1 MRYLDR
7 ISDPADLQQFS
18 ERELTL
24 LADEVRET
32 ILACVSE
39 TGGHLAPSLGTVE
52 LTVAL
57 HSVLSSPKDRI
68 VWDVGHQCYAHKLLT
83 GRRDR
88 FDTIRQYGGLSG
100 FPNRAESPHDV
111 IGTGHASTSISY
123 GLGLVEAQRIARED
137 GGNVVCVLGDGAL
150 TGGVAFEALN
160 QAGHLRTPLVV
171 VLNDNEM
178 SIRANV
184 GALQLYLNRLRL
196 DPTLTRLREDL
207 EHGVARIPAIGRQ
220 AYRLGKDVKESMKAF
235 LVPGMLFEEL
245 GFAYIGVVDGHDIH
259 ALRQSIR
266 QAIETRRPVVVHV
279 KTVKGKG
286 YEPAEA
292 RPDAYHGTGPF
303 HIANGASK
311 AAAVGTTYTQ
321 AFGDALVRLAERDE
335 RIVAIT
341 AAMTQGTGLEA
352 FERRFPDR
360 FYDVGIAEEH
370 AAVFAAGL
378 AIGGMRPVVALYSTF
393 LQRAYDML
401 MQDIGLQHLPVVFA
415 VDRAGLVGD
424 DGPTHHG
431 AFDMSFLRVVPG
443 MTVMAPSSQEEL
455 QRLLATAL
463 TLDGPAAVRYP
474 RGLAAPFAPLEEI
487 EPRGGWTR
495 RGAAGGLR
503 RRARRRRHRRGHRPR
518 GCAAP
523 GGRRHHADRGG
534 RPLRQAAGHGVAA
547 AARRLAPP
555 PGHRRGEHARRR
567 VRQCRARGGRLVRG
581 SRALRAPGRVRPA
594 RRAHASACRHRAHA
608 AGRGA
613 RGSRPEPGADA
624 RQVGLPCASG
634 WTCCSSSAASSRPGR
649 RPAPP
654 SWRGR
659 SPSTAR
665 VVDKP
670 GTQVGGE
677 AVLEAAPRKRYVS
690 RGGDKLDTALTRL
703 GVDVSG
709 EEVIDLGS
717 STGGFVDRLLQ
728 GGAARVIAVD
738 VGYGQLD
745 WKLREDPRV
754 TVLER
759 TNARGLTPERL
770 PFAPSFVTA
779 DLSFI
784 SLTVALGPVLE
795 CLRAGF
801 RGLVLV
807 KPQFEAGR
815 ERVGKGGVV
824 RDPAVHADVLERVA
838 SGCRRGAPR

>member
-57 HSVLSSPKDRI
+57 HSVLNSPKDRI

-100 FPNRAESPHDV
+100 FPSRAESPHDV
-111 IGTGHASTSISY
+111 VGTGHASTSISY

-245 GFAYIGVVDGHDIH
+245 GFAYIGVIDGHDMH

-279 KTVKGKG
+279 KTIKGKG

-303 HIANGASK
+303 HIGNGASK

-321 AFGDALVRLAERDE
+321 AFGEALVRLAERDE

-360 FYDVGIAEEH
+360 FYDVGIA
-370 AAVFAAGL
+370 
-378 AIGGMRPVVALYSTF
+378 
-393 LQRAYDML
+393 
-401 MQDIGLQHLPVVFA
+401 
-415 VDRAGLVGD
+415 
-424 DGPTHHG
+424 
-431 AFDMSFLRVVPG
+431 
-443 MTVMAPSSQEEL
+443 
-455 QRLLATAL
+455 
-463 TLDGPAAVRYP
+463 
-474 RGLAAPFAPLEEI
+474 
-487 EPRGGWTR
+487 
-495 RGAAGGLR
+495 
-503 RRARRRRHRRGHRPR
+503 
-518 GCAAP
+518 
-523 GGRRHHADRGG
+523 
-534 RPLRQAAGHGVAA
+534 
-547 AARRLAPP
+547 
-555 PGHRRGEHARRR
+555 
-567 VRQCRARGGRLVRG
+567 
-581 SRALRAPGRVRPA
+581 
-594 RRAHASACRHRAHA
+594 
-608 AGRGA
+608 
-613 RGSRPEPGADA
+613 
-624 RQVGLPCASG
+624 
-634 WTCCSSSAASSRPGR
+634 
-649 RPAPP
+649 
-654 SWRGR
+654 
-659 SPSTAR
+659 
-665 VVDKP
+665 
-670 GTQVGGE
+670 
-677 AVLEAAPRKRYVS
+677 
-690 RGGDKLDTALTRL
+690 
-703 GVDVSG
+703 
-709 EEVIDLGS
+709 
-717 STGGFVDRLLQ
+717 
-728 GGAARVIAVD
+728 
-738 VGYGQLD
+738 
-745 WKLREDPRV
+745 
-754 TVLER
+754 
-759 TNARGLTPERL
+759 
-770 PFAPSFVTA
+770 
-779 DLSFI
+779 
-784 SLTVALGPVLE
+784 
-795 CLRAGF
+795 
-801 RGLVLV
+801 
-807 KPQFEAGR
+807 
-815 ERVGKGGVV
+815 
-824 RDPAVHADVLERVA
+824 
-838 SGCRRGAPR
+838 